1 MKTIKWLWIAAL
13 LAIGFKFYGLISSG
27 PDGYGANEMEAFVGM
42 VLTFALLSAVWLV
55 LWAIGRAKQAVASRL
70 ADRG

>member
-1 MKTIKWLWIAAL
+1 
-13 LAIGFKFYGLISSG
+13 SG